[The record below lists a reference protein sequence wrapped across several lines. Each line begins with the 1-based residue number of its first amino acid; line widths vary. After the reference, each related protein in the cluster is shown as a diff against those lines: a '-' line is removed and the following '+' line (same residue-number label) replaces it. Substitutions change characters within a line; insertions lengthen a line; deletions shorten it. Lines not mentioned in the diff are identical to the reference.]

1 MEKDKYYED
10 LSLILNR
17 SHKVSIVI
25 GLLFLFLVFFCWKV
39 QILDHKKYWN
49 LAEANRTRESVIMAP
64 RGLITDR
71 NDIILADNTASFKA
85 SIIRENC
92 RDYDRSLAA
101 VGRLLEIAPEDLRTR
116 IGKYE
121 ALPTFPRIV

>member
-10 LSLILNR
+10 LSLILNPA
-17 SHKVSIVI
+17 HKVSIVI

-64 RGLITDR
+64 RGLMTDR

-92 RDYDRSLAA
+92 RDYDRSLAE
-101 VGRLLEIAPEDLRTR
+101 VGGRLESGPRAHRTR
-116 IGKYE
+116 S
-121 ALPTFPRIV
+121 

>member
-1 MEKDKYYED
+1 MEKDRFYED
-10 LSLILNR
+10 LSLILSR
-17 SHKVSIVI
+17 THKVSIVI
-25 GLLFLFLVFFCWKV
+25 GLLLLFLGFYCWKV

-64 RGLITDR
+64 RGLMTDR

-92 RDYDRSLAA
+92 RDYDRSLAE
-101 VGRLLEIAPEDLRTR
+101 GGGLLEIGPENLRTR
-116 IGKYE
+116 SAHDE
-121 ALPTFPRIV
+121 TLPAFQ